1 MTKFEIY
8 KPYNKKGD
16 GMHTYYLFIIKKDA
30 MKLYYKNTY
39 ILFEILKSLYELD
52 KKNLVYGLSV
62 YHQICVPISVKLL
75 SNYIIEKVPVTK
87 INKNTFKLLSFFEKT
102 TFNINHAN
110 IIVQTNKSLSEIYK
124 VFHVYHENFLV
135 CDFCLNR
142 YFWLDKVLKVGN
154 PKR

>member
-1 MTKFEIY
+1 
-8 KPYNKKGD
+8 
-16 GMHTYYLFIIKKDA
+16 MHTYYLFIIKKDA

-52 KKNLVYGLSV
+52 KKNLVYGISV

-75 SNYIIEKVPVTK
+75 TNYIIEKVPVTK
-87 INKNTFKLLSFFEKT
+87 INKNTFKLLSFFEQT

-110 IIVQTNKSLSEIYK
+110 IIVKTNKTISDIYK

-135 CDFCLNR
+135 CDFKNNR
-142 YFWLDKVLKVGN
+142 CFWLDKNIKLGN
-154 PKR
+154 SK